1 MKETQQQNVIWYN
14 LGEKMSLLFKK
25 KVKMKRNMYI
35 YFLITADKHIN
46 YIMFLS
52 CLSEHWAFLSN

>member
-52 CLSEHWAFLSN
+52 CLSEH